1 MLEISSDK
9 LKKPLRLEGK
19 FVIIEEIQPKYFSYV
34 VEWRNNPELNKFLNQ
49 SFKLT
54 IELEKK
60 WYEEKYLHDDTQ
72 GYLMLIDKA
81 TGAPF
86 GTTGWTDFDSQKRRR
101 IGGRSIVGNKKY
113 LNSPAFIESAFLGS
127 DLSYETVDVEYI
139 HVVKQ
144 NKKALHM
151 NKILG
156 FVPNEG
162 EIQFPNELFVNGMEQ
177 IEFYRTKE
185 MYLQVREKLFERL
198 SESLFT

>member
-1 MLEISSDK
+1 MRDK
-9 LKKPLRLEGK
+9 LKNPLRLEGK
-19 FVIIEEIQPKYFSYV
+19 FVVIEEIQPKYFSYV

-49 SFKLT
+49 PFKLT

-60 WYEEKYLHDDTQ
+60 WYEEKYLQDDTQ

-81 TGAPF
+81 TGTPF
-86 GTTGWTDFDSQKRRR
+86 GTLGHTDLDVVKKRC
-101 IGGRSIVGNKKY
+101 IGGRMLLGNSKY
-113 LNSPAFIESAFLGS
+113 ASHPAFLESFFVAS
-127 DLSYETVDVEYI
+127 DYIYNFIDVEYS

-144 NKKALHM
+144 NKKALHLS
-151 NKILG
+151 KITG
-156 FVPNEG
+156 YKINDG

-177 IEFYRTKE
+177 IELYRTKE